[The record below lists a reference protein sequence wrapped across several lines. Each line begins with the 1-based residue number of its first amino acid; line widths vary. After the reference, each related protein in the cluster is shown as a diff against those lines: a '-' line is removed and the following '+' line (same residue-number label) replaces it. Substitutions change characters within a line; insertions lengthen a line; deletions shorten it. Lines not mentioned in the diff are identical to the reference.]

1 MTEAHALAVR
11 PLECESDASRWA
23 HDRDDERTCAAVVRL
38 HARTFHA
45 ASRLLPAP
53 KRRAAYALYAFCRL
67 ADDIVDHPGGA
78 PVEEVAR
85 RLDAYANGLDAT
97 LAGRPQGAVFR
108 ELGVA
113 IRAFGVPEHALRE
126 LLGGVARDLEPTLHA
141 RWSDLADYC
150 AAVASSVGE
159 MCTYVFGV
167 RGDDAMRARA
177 VRYARTL
184 GLAMQLTNI
193 LRDVGEDARRGRCY
207 LPVEDLAAFGLT
219 ASDVLERADLASDER
234 WRPFMAFQIGRARTL
249 YEAARP
255 GLGLL
260 APDAGR
266 CATAAATGYAA
277 ILDAIEANDY
287 DTIGARARIG
297 RGARVA
303 LLWRAWLGPVP
314 AASACAGPH
323 VEWPAVR
330 PA

>member
-1 MTEAHALAVR
+1 MPEAHALAIR
-11 PLECESDASRWA
+11 SLECASDASGGTT
-23 HDRDDERTCAAVVRL
+23 DRDDERTCAAVVRL

-53 KRRAAYALYAFCRL
+53 KRRGAYALYAFCRL
-67 ADDIVDHPGGA
+67 ADDIVDHAGDA
-78 PVEEVAR
+78 PADEVAR
-85 RLDAYANGLDAT
+85 RLGAYGRALDAA
-97 LAGRPQGAVFR
+97 LAGRPEGPVFR
-108 ELGVA
+108 ELRA
-113 IRAFGVPEHALRE
+113 TIRAFDVPEAALRE
-126 LLGGVARDLEPTLHA
+126 LLAGVARDLTPTTYA
-141 RWSDLADYC
+141 RWSDLAAYC
-150 AAVASSVGE
+150 ASVASSVGE
-159 MCTYVFGV
+159 MCTCVFGV
-167 RGDDAMRARA
+167 RGDDAVRARA

-207 LPVEDLAAFGLT
+207 LPVEDLAAFGLST
-219 ASDVLERADLASDER
+219 HDVLTRPDLARDER
-234 WRPFMAFQIGRARTL
+234 WRPFMAFQIGRARSL
-249 YEAARP
+249 YETARP

-260 APDAGR
+260 AADAAR

-287 DTIGARARIG
+287 DSIGARARIG

-314 AASACAGPH
+314 ATSACAGPH
-323 VEWPAVR
+323 IEWPAAR